1 MTSRRFLRVLIP
13 GVLIVSA
20 VLVIRLLADDPTINQ
35 DGLTFAG
42 EELARAL
49 DRPGDGPGMR
59 VIRSFTDPGGVPCRA
74 FLGEAVSGIACRKD
88 AGWHLRVAR
97 SGIDVSDPAA
107 VAHAERALLRSAE
120 QMEVQ

>member
-20 VLVIRLLADDPTINQ
+20 VLAIRLLADDPTIKQ

-49 DRPGDGPGMR
+49 DRPGDGPGVR

-74 FLGEAVSGIACRKD
+74 FLGGSVSGIACRKD

-97 SGIDVSDPAA
+97 SGVDLTDPAA
-107 VAHAERALLRSAE
+107 VANTEQAMLRSAAK
-120 QMEVQ
+120 MEVQ